1 MEKFNER
8 TGRKLRVE
16 IEPGSFLVANA
27 GIMIAEVMDL
37 VSTKTSEED
46 PKGHNFLKLN
56 TGLNEVTR
64 PALYGAQH
72 SIRFFPADITREL
85 GLDTESY
92 VIVGHCCESGDLI
105 TCDPGDS
112 NEVREMPVSNDI

>member
-27 GIMIAEVMDL
+27 GILIAEVMDL

-46 PKGHNFLKLN
+46 P
-56 TGLNEVTR
+56 
-64 PALYGAQH
+64 
-72 SIRFFPADITREL
+72 
-85 GLDTESY
+85 
-92 VIVGHCCESGDLI
+92 
-105 TCDPGDS
+105 
-112 NEVREMPVSNDI
+112 